1 MTASQFTERLSVR
14 GSLLSRLL
22 TGTLWNGASL
32 ALNQGGTF
40 LGSVLVARMLGQ
52 VAFGQYAIVLSTLMS
67 GAVLS
72 QTGLA
77 YAATKYIAEFRS
89 VDKERTGR
97 IVSVCAFLGPG
108 LAALFAVSM
117 AIAAP
122 FVAGPV
128 LGSKSLAAPLAA
140 GAIFV
145 LAYASNSYQV
155 GALTGLERYRALVA
169 PAAVCT
175 LVTIALIAAGAKS
188 AGVTGAIVGL
198 SVATAIRWYLHHR
211 ALKKEFRDAG
221 IAISTQGMW
230 RELPLLYGFAIP
242 ATLSGYLMIPALWI
256 TNAWLVRQPNG
267 YAHLAQFAA
276 AQTLRLM
283 VMFVPLL
290 LNQVGLSVLNNTR
303 WGNTAESYASVHRM
317 NRIALTGTTA
327 VFAVLVGV
335 CGRYVLRI
343 FGSDFAS
350 GGDTVLWIL
359 LASAVMESAF
369 LGAYQAIQAA
379 GRMWAAML
387 TIAIPWQVAFVTSAF
402 FLVPR
407 FAAAGLA
414 YAYLAGLSVALAATL
429 IAAAR
434 ITKRAGREQSVDS
447 RRINNMSVRNSL
459 AEFSRLAR
467 WLRTQ
472 YLLRK
477 DPVAYARSIG
487 VTIGEGSHI
496 YGGDIRTFGSEPY
509 LVSIGKDCC
518 IANDVRFITHDGMA
532 HVLRGRH
539 PDIDLVERID
549 VGDNVAIGMRAIILP
564 GVRIGSNCIVGCAS
578 VVNRDVPDNT
588 IVAGVP
594 ARVIGNVDDY
604 ERRVMGRS
612 IHTGTMHGP
621 AKEQRIRE
629 IFAVGQP
636 GGR

>member
-22 TGTLWNGASL
+22 TGTLWNGVSL

-52 VAFGQYAIVLSTLMS
+52 VAFGQYAIVLSTLIS
-67 GAVLS
+67 VAVLS

-97 IVSVCAFLGPG
+97 IVSLCAFLGPA
-108 LAALFAVSM
+108 LAAIFAVSM

-128 LGSKSLAAPLAA
+128 LGSKSLAVPLAA

-198 SVATAIRWYLHHR
+198 SIATAIRWYLHQR
-211 ALKKEFRDAG
+211 ALKREFRDAG
-221 IAISTQGMW
+221 IAVSSQGMW
-230 RELPLLYGFAIP
+230 RELPLLYGFALP

-256 TNAWLVRQPNG
+256 TNAWLVRQPQG

-303 WGNTAESYASVHRM
+303 RGGTAESYASVHRM
-317 NRIALTGTTA
+317 NRAALTGSTA
-327 VFAVLVGV
+327 AFAVLVGA
-335 CGRYVLRI
+335 CGHYVLRV
-343 FGSDFAS
+343 FGSDFAG

-359 LASAVMESAF
+359 LASAVVESAF
-369 LGAYQAIQAA
+369 LGAYQVIQAV
-379 GRMWAAML
+379 GRMWTSLLA
-387 TIAIPWQVAFVTSAF
+387 IAIPWQVAFVASAF
-402 FLVPR
+402 FLIPR

-414 YAYLAGLSVALAATL
+414 AAYLAGLSVALSAAL
-429 IAAAR
+429 IVAAR
-434 ITKRAGREQSVDS
+434 ITKRAKVEKSIVS
-447 RRINNMSVRNSL
+447 RRKNRMSIRSAF
-459 AEFSRLAR
+459 AELSRLAR
-467 WLRTQ
+467 WVRTQ
-472 YLLRK
+472 YLVRK
-477 DPVAYARSIG
+477 NPVAYARSIG
-487 VTIGEGSHI
+487 VTIGEGSLLF
-496 YGGDIRTFGSEPY
+496 GGDTRTFGSEPY
-509 LVSIGKDCC
+509 LVSIGKNVH
-518 IANDVRFITHDGMA
+518 IANEVRFITHDGMA
-532 HVLRGRH
+532 HVLRGRY
-539 PDIDLVERID
+539 PDLDLVQRID
-549 VGDNVAIGMRAIILP
+549 VGDNVAIGMRAMILP
-564 GVRIGSNCIVGCAS
+564 GVRIGNNCIVGCAS
-578 VVNRDVPDNT
+578 VVNRNVPDNT

-594 ARVIGNVDDY
+594 ARVIGNLEDY
-604 ERRVMGRS
+604 ERRVLRRS
-612 IHTGTMHGP
+612 TRTGNMRGE
-621 AKEQRIRE
+621 AKDRRLRE

-636 GGR
+636 GAR